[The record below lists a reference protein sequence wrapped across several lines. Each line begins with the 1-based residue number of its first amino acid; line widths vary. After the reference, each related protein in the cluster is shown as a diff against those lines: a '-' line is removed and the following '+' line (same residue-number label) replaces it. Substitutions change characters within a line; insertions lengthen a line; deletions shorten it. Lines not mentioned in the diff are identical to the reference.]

1 MRKTYLILALFF
13 TFLAMVFS
21 FLPLDTIA
29 FLPIG
34 IAFLF
39 SLLLLK
45 KSIQSQKKIPKTL
58 LFICGIITLFVVGK
72 TVFVKDEI
80 VEDTKFEKE
89 KVEIKKEAQ
98 KELEE
103 IENDLE

>member
-1 MRKTYLILALFF
+1 MRKAYLILALFF

-21 FLPLDTIA
+21 YLPLDTIA

-89 KVEIKKEAQ
+89 KVAIKKEAQ

>member
-45 KSIQSQKKIPKTL
+45 KSIQSQKKLPKTL

-89 KVEIKKEAQ
+89 KVAIKKEAQ

>member
-1 MRKTYLILALFF
+1 MRKAYLILALFF

-21 FLPLDTIA
+21 YLPLDTIA

-34 IAFLF
+34 LAFLF

-89 KVEIKKEAQ
+89 KVAIKKEAQ

>member
-1 MRKTYLILALFF
+1 MRKAYLILALFF

-21 FLPLDTIA
+21 YLPLDTIA

-45 KSIQSQKKIPKTL
+45 KSIQSKKKIPKTL

>member
-1 MRKTYLILALFF
+1 MRKAYLILALFF

-21 FLPLDTIA
+21 YLPLDTIA

-45 KSIQSQKKIPKTL
+45 KSIQSQKKLPKTL

-89 KVEIKKEAQ
+89 KVAIKKEAQ

>member
-1 MRKTYLILALFF
+1 MRKAYLILALFF

-21 FLPLDTIA
+21 YLPLDTIA

>member
-89 KVEIKKEAQ
+89 KVAIKKEAQ

>member
-1 MRKTYLILALFF
+1 MRKAYLILALFF
-13 TFLAMVFS
+13 TFLAVVFS

-34 IAFLF
+34 IAFSF

-45 KSIQSQKKIPKTL
+45 KSIQSQKKLPKTL

-89 KVEIKKEAQ
+89 KVAIKKEAQ

>member
-21 FLPLDTIA
+21 YLPLDTIA

-45 KSIQSQKKIPKTL
+45 KSIQSQKKLPKTL

-89 KVEIKKEAQ
+89 KVAIKKEAQ